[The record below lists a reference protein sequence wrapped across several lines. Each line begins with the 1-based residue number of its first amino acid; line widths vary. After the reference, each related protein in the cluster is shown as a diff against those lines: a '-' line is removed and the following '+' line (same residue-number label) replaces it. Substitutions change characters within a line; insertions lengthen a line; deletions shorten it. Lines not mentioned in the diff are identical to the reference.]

1 MQFIVTLVV
10 SAFLIAGA
18 TSAEATSPTGDKLYD
33 DCRSKN
39 DFKEGFCL
47 GFIEGVIETSPLIC
61 PPNGA
66 TLGQSQDIV
75 VRFLKESP
83 NMRNHPADLL
93 VVTALSLA
101 NWDCKTTR
109 K

>member
-18 TSAEATSPTGDKLYD
+18 TSAEATSPTGNKLYD

-47 GFIEGVIETSPLIC
+47 GFIEGVIETSRSFVRQM
-61 PPNGA
+61 A
-66 TLGQSQDIV
+66 QRLGSRRI
-75 VRFLKESP
+75 S
-83 NMRNHPADLL
+83 
-93 VVTALSLA
+93 LSA
-101 NWDCKTTR
+101 S
-109 K
+109 